1 MRDLGQRIWAKASV
15 LEYSFVNLEIVIVM
29 TMFRPTLL
37 AAAAAAAVTAA
48 AGVLAAQTPQSL
60 AGVSGG
66 MWELSGIPGTKAPT
80 KMCVAAPI
88 ELAFVEH
95 ARAACKPLVLGDSGD
110 LLRISYRCSGA
121 GFGQASIKTITP
133 RSLRVDVQGIAANA
147 PYAYVMQ
154 AKRTGDCK
162 AAPSPPSP
170 PRH

>member
-1 MRDLGQRIWAKASV
+1 
-15 LEYSFVNLEIVIVM
+15 M
-29 TMFRPTLL
+29 TRPTRLIL
-37 AAAAAAAVTAA
+37 AAAAAVTAA
-48 AGVLAAQTPQSL
+48 AGGWAAQTPKSL
-60 AGVSGG
+60 AGVAGG
-66 MWELSGIPGTKAPT
+66 MWELSGIPGTRVPT
-80 KMCVAAPI
+80 KVCVAAPI

-95 ARAACKPLVLGDSGD
+95 AGAGCKHLVLGDSGD

-154 AKRTGDCK
+154 AHRTGDCTTG
-162 AAPSPPSP
+162 PRP